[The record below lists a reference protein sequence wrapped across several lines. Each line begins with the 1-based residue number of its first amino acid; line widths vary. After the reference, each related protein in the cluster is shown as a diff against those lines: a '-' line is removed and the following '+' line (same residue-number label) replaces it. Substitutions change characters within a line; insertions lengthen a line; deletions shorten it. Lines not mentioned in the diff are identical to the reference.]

1 MFVCVQ
7 YVAIG
12 DSVKFLFIY
21 WTSESNI
28 GILKMS
34 LDDITV
40 HFIYISTKE
49 NVL

>member
-1 MFVCVQ
+1 MFVFVQ

-12 DSVKFLFIY
+12 DSENLFLFIGHLNQI
-21 WTSESNI
+21 SV
-28 GILKMS
+28 LKKS